1 MMYQNFGNGPY
12 RSIFDNQDDACKDL
26 KRSIVSANEDLELNS
41 AERAKKVSGN
51 FLADS
56 DFART
61 EKGAE
66 SH

>member
-12 RSIFDNQDDACKDL
+12 RSIFDNQDDASKDL